1 MVVVFRWWRIRMAAR
16 RSSRRLVRGGFP
28 VVCLPQLAAGWVGDQ
43 VEAFGDR
50 GAGGADPQSGDGGL
64 PAPFGVVVTGGAGEF
79 QHGPGGVDP
88 DPPTAVVLDQVVPS
102 AEGSGVLAAGFPA
115 LVGVPVVEL

>member
-28 VVCLPQLAAGWVGDQ
+28 VVCLPHLAAGLGGDE

-50 GAGGADPQSGDGGL
+50 GAGGADPQGGDGGL
-64 PAPFGVVVTGGAGEF
+64 PTRFGVVVSGGAGEF
-79 QHGPGGVDP
+79 QHGAGGVDP
-88 DPPTAVVLDQVVPS
+88 DPPAAVVLDQMVPA
-102 AEGSGVLAAGFPA
+102 AEG
-115 LVGVPVVEL
+115 